1 MEKPIS
7 ATTSLGKGGEIRKSD
22 EQWESK
28 KSVQR
33 LETLFQG
40 DQNTLSENHNN
51 LFFEQHSRY
60 PKCSKTTL
68 ATASSWQGSA
78 ANLGGNLLLGIWNQQ
93 KDLKQLS

>member
-22 EQWESK
+22 EQWDRK

-40 DQNTLSENHNN
+40 DKKKYSVRITFVLNSILDTLCFQRLPWLLPPSGKGVQRTWGRN
-51 LFFEQHSRY
+51 L
-60 PKCSKTTL
+60 P
-68 ATASSWQGSA
+68 
-78 ANLGGNLLLGIWNQQ
+78 LGIWNQ
-93 KDLKQLS
+93 KRDLKQLS